1 MKDEYKRGLISVCIF
16 VLIFFV
22 FKLLVGV
29 SAYDDGIE
37 ANFVSGEIGIVD
49 TKGHI
54 EFGAFIA
61 ILGSESC
68 SANSIEQ
75 ISVSPLSLFI
85 PRAFR

>member
-37 ANFVSGEIGIVD
+37 AI
-49 TKGHI
+49 
-54 EFGAFIA
+54 
-61 ILGSESC
+61 
-68 SANSIEQ
+68 
-75 ISVSPLSLFI
+75 
-85 PRAFR
+85 

>member
-37 ANFVSGEIGIVD
+37 AMRFLSAVL
-49 TKGHI
+49 
-54 EFGAFIA
+54 GAGCYWV
-61 ILGSESC
+61 GSRK
-68 SANSIEQ
+68 
-75 ISVSPLSLFI
+75 F
-85 PRAFR
+85 

>member
-37 ANFVSGEIGIVD
+37 ATVHQPTGRSITSGRMP
-49 TKGHI
+49 T
-54 EFGAFIA
+54 
-61 ILGSESC
+61 
-68 SANSIEQ
+68 
-75 ISVSPLSLFI
+75 
-85 PRAFR
+85 